1 MTAFIIT
8 ALVTAVSLFLIS
20 KLPIGVQVD
29 NFTIA
34 IISGVVF
41 GILNAF
47 VAPVISAIVGIGN
60 VLTLGLIQGVFSLL
74 VNVIL
79 FGLAAWLVSGFR
91 LTKGW
96 LSALLGAICLA
107 FVNSILLKVLP
118 MVTN

>member
-1 MTAFIIT
+1 MITFIIT

-47 VAPVISAIVGIGN
+47 VAPVIGAIAGVFN
-60 VLTLGLIQGVFSLL
+60 VLTLGLLHGLFSLL
-74 VNVIL
+74 VNAIL

-96 LSALLGAICLA
+96 LSALLGAICLT
-107 FVNSILLKVLP
+107 FVNSILFKVLP
-118 MVTN
+118 MVS